1 MTPHALSWPV
11 QSYDSINF
19 MRPDAPVNKESAVY
33 QMVRDEEI
41 AKAKGYSASPDLKPA
56 TSFQERSPIKSVSAQ
71 VEKTQVVGG
80 ALGGGD
86 ANKNICA
93 ECERLIV

>member
-1 MTPHALSWPV
+1 
-11 QSYDSINF
+11 

-33 QMVRDEEI
+33 QMVRDEEL

-56 TSFQERSPIKSVSAQ
+56 ASFQERSPIKSVSAP
-71 VEKTQVVGG
+71 VEKPHAGGG
-80 ALGGGD
+80 AGGAVGGD